1 MDEADFFRSSTQNL
15 GEFREETK
23 DPLLKAI
30 KERLFM
36 VFARVN
42 SMKVSFARHYHV
54 ILIGIETCHLL
65 SIVLNDGSYSAMGPY
80 QEKTP
85 WNHGQSQW
93 LIDICWV
100 IRVDRYLRTSLGQ
113 YVALMCIWAT
123 LISLLICVCVFLG
136 VYEKTTGVTNI
147 ACKLAKVLLSLLTN
161 TLYIPICDSFAFGM
175 KCSLSGGTHCLGLAT
190 GYGTMLGFVGG
201 LGVYLAVC
209 GVGAV
214 LYYDLCMVCGNAM
227 AKPHPR
233 VKLVRMGS
241 YLAMIMMYYFIDIS
255 GNIILFLVLSLLLT
269 LLLTYLYAHY
279 LPHYS
284 LFICKL
290 RLSALTLYLSALLCM
305 LIGEFFK
312 STDQSNSSVSM
323 LFYFLTPCLVQI
335 LLLAMDRRGQIL
347 TNRKFQQ
354 ITNIYQVEIK
364 GRLMVIELEKARSL
378 SVKSLYEEG
387 EEQDEVFKQ
396 LETRTLT
403 ELETLYLEA
412 FRKFPNSEYLYLW
425 SGLLQLHIFKNYI
438 LAMVQCF
445 KGLALANKLD
455 SQYALSYFRKT
466 SESLYKANM
475 KDDAYEFVQFEKC
488 SAVAQRHDETV
499 TRAQFHFWSELESKH
514 PRIQKL
520 MKLATEMTNLVNKTK
535 GYYEGLLKLNGKSA
549 SAMRMFGGFLQSL
562 SGYADL
568 GQRYL
573 QKAEALDNPENNLI
587 NPSVANST
595 TQPLSFFD
603 SENAIITVS
612 GDFET
617 IGEIQKVG
625 VAAST
630 LFGYLQA
637 EFVGRNISLLIP
649 EPFESVHDANMRQFH
664 ENGRYNTID
673 LPNLILYFVNKK
685 GYLFEART
693 LIKVVPNSINPPF
706 FLAAIKPKI
715 AKHLQELAMLSTD
728 LMVTGYSQGFADMFE
743 LGGPKSADHRIT
755 NLIPEFENL
764 REKMMSAAGTEITH
778 IRSGNT
784 LILQCSLTTLTIGK
798 YSAYILHLKMPGESE
813 EYDVGAAKTDPQGSA
828 ISTLQAGAESS
839 PQSKLSPIVSSNES
853 ESESDES
860 DSDDSDEQG
869 SEESSE
875 GSKTEQVESAAAKR
889 ITFHDIPTPG
899 MVADGQLPEAGNE
912 SKPLMKRNIRYSDAP
927 DILYDGS
934 SHSKGS
940 AVAEDISESS
950 KEQPP
955 SEEISGNSEEMPEE
969 VDKESSHGGQSASS
983 RGSSMASSAQFTKSI
998 KALMSFQFTAIHH
1011 HVLRFK
1017 ITLFLTMII
1026 LIATSVTTFQVIQSS
1041 VQFNERLSHYVNLVG
1056 RLRLY
1061 SQSLSYYSRML
1072 SLIDSNLLPPDNRT
1086 SYQSWMTADLD
1097 DMHAINLEL
1106 YRNFGL
1112 LDSTDRETYF
1122 RETIP
1127 VWLLEGRDI
1136 VHAKSNLFDA
1146 TSNLV
1151 VQSFLLL
1158 KEAQHYNFTNRRLFY
1173 IYRNGLGETL
1183 QTLNRSS
1190 GFYVDAALRDI
1201 SNQRL
1206 VAIMLIVVSVI
1217 LLVLCAVLAIIPAL
1231 RALEKA
1237 KAEIW
1242 EVFFEVPGYVCRIM
1256 RSKCGDR
1263 LQILNEAA
1271 NLEIEEINPD
1281 AGEHED
1287 GDNKNNEGDEGIGAK
1302 HDKGRKVSGR
1312 GKKKEAK
1319 GVLSYDPKA
1328 RKVVLGKLMCFLVI
1342 NLVYF
1347 YLIYYTGFEAAGE
1360 LLKQEPTTIDWASRR
1375 RHLSRAVNHWVT
1387 ESLLENVTDVG
1398 FKYLIP
1404 QGQHLS
1410 SPSHHAL
1417 SLLSE
1422 LEYVENSL
1430 IFGNPD
1436 YSIAYSGLRS
1446 AQHDS
1451 LLFTDACGTEVN
1463 RSETDCGEV
1472 ADKAL
1477 AQGMHS
1483 ALGMYV
1489 TLARTILIRNE
1500 RDGTEK
1506 VKERLG
1512 FGELALLRS
1521 LDERYLYDPLA
1532 KSSELYESD
1541 FTAGQSH
1548 MHIYQNLLISLYIVS
1563 AVLFYLFIY
1572 HPMIQRLGQDAKNSW
1587 SLCALLPQEYQEEF
1601 RKLVTVIKERRDRF
1615 KWR

>member
-1 MDEADFFRSSTQNL
+1 MDEAEFLRSAAQNP

-23 DPLLKAI
+23 EPLFKLV
-30 KERLFM
+30 KERLFLA
-36 VFARVN
+36 FSRIN
-42 SMKVSFARHYHV
+42 SVKINIARHYYV

-65 SIVLNDGSYSAMGPY
+65 SLVLNDGNYSGMGPY
-80 QEKTP
+80 AEGTP
-85 WNHGQSQW
+85 WNHGQTQW

-100 IRVDRYLRTSLGQ
+100 VRLDRYLRTSLGQ
-113 YVALMCIWAT
+113 YVALMCIWAAFVG
-123 LISLLICVCVFLG
+123 LLVSLCVFLA
-136 VYEKTTGVTNI
+136 VYERTTAVTNS
-147 ACKLAKVLLSLLTN
+147 ACKLAKALLSILTN
-161 TLYIPICDSFAFGM
+161 VLFIPICDSFAFGM
-175 KCSLSGGTHCLGLAT
+175 KCSLSGGSHCLGLTT
-190 GYGTMLGFVGG
+190 GYGAMLGFVGG
-201 LGVYLAVC
+201 LGLYLAVC
-209 GVGAV
+209 GVAAV
-214 LYYDLCMVCGNAM
+214 LYYDLCMVCGNVM

-241 YLAMIMMYYFIDIS
+241 YLAMVMMYYFIDIS
-255 GNIILFLVLSLLLT
+255 GKVILFLILSLLFT
-269 LLLTYLYAHY
+269 LLLTYLHAHY
-279 LPHYS
+279 LPYYS

-312 STDQSNSSVSM
+312 GTDQSNSSVSM

-335 LLLAMDRRGQIL
+335 LLLAMDRREQVL
-347 TNRKFQQ
+347 TTRKFQQ
-354 ITNIYQVEIK
+354 VTNIYQVEIK
-364 GRLMVIELEKARSL
+364 GRLMVIELEKARSR
-378 SVKSLYEEG
+378 SFKSLYEGE

-396 LETRTLT
+396 LETRSLT

-445 KGLALANKLD
+445 KGLGLANKLD

-475 KDDAYEFVQFEKC
+475 KDDAFEFVQFEKC

-499 TRAQFHFWSELESKH
+499 TRAQFHFWSELEGKT

-520 MKLATEMTNLVNKTK
+520 MKLATEMTALVSRTK
-535 GYYEGLLKLNGKSA
+535 GYYESLLKLNAKSA
-549 SAMRMFGGFLQSL
+549 NAMRMFGGFLQSL
-562 SGYADL
+562 SGYAEL

-573 QKAEALDNPENNLI
+573 QKAEALDNPENNPT

-637 EFVGRNISLLIP
+637 EFVGRNVSLLIP
-649 EPFESVHDANMRQFH
+649 EPFASEHDTNMRQFH
-664 ENGRYNTID
+664 ETGKYNTID
-673 LPNLILYFVNKK
+673 LPNLTLYFVNKK
-685 GYLFEART
+685 GYLFEARA
-693 LIKVVPNSINPPF
+693 LLKVVPNSINPPF
-706 FLAAIKPKI
+706 FLAAIKPKVV
-715 AKHLQELAMLSTD
+715 KSVQELAMLSPGWIITA
-728 LMVTGYSQGFADMFE
+728 YSQGFADMFE
-743 LGGPKSADHRIT
+743 LGGPKSADQHVSS
-755 NLIPEFENL
+755 LIAGFEEM
-764 REKMMSAAGTEITH
+764 RERMSSAAGVEVTH
-778 IRSGNT
+778 MRSGNE
-784 LILQCSLTTLTIGK
+784 LKLLCNLTTLTIGK
-798 YSAYILHLKMPGESE
+798 YSAYVLHVKTPGETE
-813 EYDVGAAKTDPQGSA
+813 EYDIGADKTEPQGSKLA
-828 ISTLQAGAESS
+828 ISTLQPGLEESLRG
-839 PQSKLSPIVSSNES
+839 KTSSRDSSDES
-853 ESESDES
+853 ESESD
-860 DSDDSDEQG
+860 DSNSED

-875 GSKTEQVESAAAKR
+875 ESQTEQAERVSAKR
-889 ITFHDIPTPG
+889 ITFPENPLPG
-899 MVADGQLPEAGNE
+899 MVAEGQVPESGNE
-912 SKPLMKRNIRYSDAP
+912 SKPLMKRNIHYSDEP
-927 DILYDGS
+927 DIILES
-934 SHSKGS
+934 SESKAS
-940 AVAEDISESS
+940 AVAEEVLESS
-950 KEQPP
+950 KSHPD
-955 SEEISGNSEEMPEE
+955 SAEISSNSQGNSVEE
-969 VDKESSHGGQSASS
+969 VEKESSHAGQSASS
-983 RGSSMASSAQFTKSI
+983 KGSSMASSAQFTKSI
-998 KALMSFQFTAIHH
+998 KALMSFQFAAVHH
-1011 HVLRFK
+1011 QVLRFK
-1017 ITLFLTMII
+1017 VTLFLTMVI

-1072 SLIDSNLLPPDNRT
+1072 SLIDSHLLPADNRT
-1086 SYQSWMTADLD
+1086 SYETWMTSDLE
-1097 DMHAINLEL
+1097 DMHSINLEL
-1106 YRNFGL
+1106 YQNFGL
-1112 LDSTDRETYF
+1112 LDSQDRATYF
-1122 RETIP
+1122 QETIP
-1127 VWLLEGRDI
+1127 VWLLEGGE
-1136 VHAKSNLFDA
+1136 VVLAKSNLFDA
-1146 TSNLV
+1146 TSNMV

-1158 KEAQHYNFTNRRLFY
+1158 KETQNYNFSNRRLFY
-1173 IYRNGLGETL
+1173 VYRNGLGETL

-1190 GFYVDAALRDI
+1190 GFYVNAALSDI

-1206 VAIMLIVVSVI
+1206 VAIMLIVVSVV
-1217 LLVLCAVLAIIPAL
+1217 LLVLCAVVAIVPAL

-1242 EVFFEVPGYVCRIM
+1242 EVFFEIPVYVCRIM

-1287 GDNKNNEGDEGIGAK
+1287 GENKGDEGDQRVSKQPGKGGKGA
-1302 HDKGRKVSGR
+1302 GRR
-1312 GKKKEAK
+1312 KKSDSKAA
-1319 GVLSYDPKA
+1319 LSYDPKA
-1328 RKVVLGKLMCFLVI
+1328 RKVVLGKLMCFFVI

-1360 LLKQEPTTIDWASRR
+1360 LLKQEPVTIDWASRR

-1387 ESLLENVTDVG
+1387 ESLLENVTGVG
-1398 FKYLIP
+1398 FKFLIP
-1404 QGQHLS
+1404 QGQFLA
-1410 SPSHHAL
+1410 SPSHHAF

-1436 YSIAYSGLRS
+1436 HSLAYSGLRS
-1446 AQHDS
+1446 SEHDS
-1451 LLFTDACGTEVN
+1451 VLFTDACAIALN
-1463 RSETDCGEV
+1463 RSDMDCAEV

-1477 AQGMHS
+1477 AQGLHS
-1483 ALGMYV
+1483 ALGMYG
-1489 TLARTILIRNE
+1489 TLARTILIRNAGN
-1500 RDGTEK
+1500 GTQSLR
-1506 VKERLG
+1506 ERLG
-1512 FGELALLRS
+1512 YGEMALLRS

-1532 KSSELYESD
+1532 KSSDLYESD

-1563 AVLFYLFIY
+1563 AVLFYLLVY
-1572 HPMIQRLGQDAKNSW
+1572 HPMIHRLGQDTKNSW
-1587 SLCALLPQEYQEEF
+1587 ALCALLPQEYQEEF
-1601 RKLVTVIKERRDRF
+1601 RKLNAVIKEKRDRF